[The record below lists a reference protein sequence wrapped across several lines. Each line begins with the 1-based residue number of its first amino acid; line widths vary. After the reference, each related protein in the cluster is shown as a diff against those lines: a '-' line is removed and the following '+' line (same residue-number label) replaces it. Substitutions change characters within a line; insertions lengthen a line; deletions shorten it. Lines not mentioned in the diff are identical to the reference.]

1 MLSEKV
7 QKRILLETGQ
17 MPSSPKIHLEEY
29 KEQIPRMCNAVEA
42 IRGADRIIEVPD
54 NLWTADQLENF
65 RTRLWKF
72 LTGLWMKSSFVQIYI
87 NSCSVIS

>member
-1 MLSEKV
+1 MDASVEFLKYMLSEKV

-42 IRGADRIIEVPD
+42 IRA
-54 NLWTADQLENF
+54 ASYHENGMALF
-65 RTRLWKF
+65 
-72 LTGLWMKSSFVQIYI
+72 I
-87 NSCSVIS
+87 NMTKQR

>member
-1 MLSEKV
+1 MDASVEFLKYMLSEKV

-42 IRGADRIIEVPD
+42 IRAIR
-54 NLWTADQLENF
+54 
-65 RTRLWKF
+65 
-72 LTGLWMKSSFVQIYI
+72 
-87 NSCSVIS
+87 